1 MIVADTDVLIDFLR
15 DRKPYSD
22 RIRDELLAGGLTTT
36 VISRFELL
44 AGAKTEREKR
54 AVAGLLD
61 AVPDLRL
68 DSGAADRAASVRRE
82 LERRG
87 LKIGMADCLIAGIAI
102 ESGGKLL
109 TKNRKHFERVQGL
122 SLAAT

>member
-15 DRKPYSD
+15 DRKPYAD
-22 RIRDELLAGGLTTT
+22 RIRDEILAGGLRTT

-44 AGAKTEREKR
+44 AGAKTDREMR

-61 AVPDLRL
+61 AVPDLGL
-68 DSGAADRAASVRRE
+68 ESGAADRAASVRRE
-82 LERRG
+82 LERQG
-87 LKIGMADCLIAGIAI
+87 LKIGMADCLIAGIVI

-122 SLAAT
+122 SLVAI